1 MHFLWVVISH
11 NIPPPF
17 YADNAKSI
25 QKNILMIK
33 DRQKKWG
40 LKKFSIL
47 YRMREIFYRE
57 GEVRM
62 KLCFCRFLL
71 AAAIVVI
78 AVFFLDQSWAKLV
91 LIIAGA
97 LLAIMS
103 LFYQKCLCAG
113 KEKPVEKPAE

>member
-1 MHFLWVVISH
+1 
-11 NIPPPF
+11 
-17 YADNAKSI
+17 
-25 QKNILMIK
+25 
-33 DRQKKWG
+33 
-40 LKKFSIL
+40 
-47 YRMREIFYRE
+47 
-57 GEVRM
+57 M

-103 LFYQKCLCAG
+103 LFYNKCCLAG
-113 KEKPVEKPAE
+113 KAKPAEKPAE